1 MLPFDARWN
10 KICIAK
16 DILVDNIEVKERR
29 LKHQMKSICIKTNN
43 IEILDYLLNRIS
55 NEDFENLA
63 YTKKQFKI
71 YNNIIIHYQGKEN
84 SKFIKFL
91 SNVIEEAIIIFYQEK
106 IMKQLINY
114 NYFYF
119 DEYEKNKILENCIGL
134 LDTEEY
140 IEKIEEEQYIKE
152 EVRKYLVENK
162 SIILD
167 GFVYFRLKEYFKV
180 LDYIVDS
187 AVNQFVIE
195 REYTEFI
202 DLLKIYVNSK
212 LPSQETIHLI
222 YVNGES
228 ILLDEQKN
236 IVSVSENI
244 YNAQYLSDIT
254 FSSNDFAL
262 NTLLSLL
269 PNKIEIHLISEEDEF
284 INTIKLIFEDRVSLC
299 TDCNICKT
307 YRMLNS
313 AKFIH

>member
-1 MLPFDARWN
+1 
-10 KICIAK
+10 
-16 DILVDNIEVKERR
+16 
-29 LKHQMKSICIKTNN
+29 MKSICVKTNN

-84 SKFIKFL
+84 SKFIEFL
-91 SNVIEEAIIIFYQEK
+91 SNIIEEAIITFYQEK

-119 DEYEKNKILENCIGL
+119 DEYEKNKILENCMGL

-152 EVRKYLVENK
+152 EVKKYLEENK

-212 LPSQETIHLI
+212 LPSQKTIHLI

-262 NTLLSLL
+262 NTLLNLL

-284 INTIKLIFEDRVSLC
+284 INTIKLIFEDRVSIC

-307 YRMLNS
+307 YKLLNS

>member
-16 DILVDNIEVKERR
+16 DILVDNIEVKKGEQ
-29 LKHQMKSICIKTNN
+29 KHQMKSICIKTNN

-84 SKFIKFL
+84 SKFISFL
-91 SNVIEEAIIIFYQEK
+91 SNVIEETIIVFYQEK

-222 YVNGES
+222 YINGES

-262 NTLLSLL
+262 NTLLNLL
-269 PNKIEIHLISEEDEF
+269 PSKIEIHLISEEDEF

-307 YRMLNS
+307 YKLLNS